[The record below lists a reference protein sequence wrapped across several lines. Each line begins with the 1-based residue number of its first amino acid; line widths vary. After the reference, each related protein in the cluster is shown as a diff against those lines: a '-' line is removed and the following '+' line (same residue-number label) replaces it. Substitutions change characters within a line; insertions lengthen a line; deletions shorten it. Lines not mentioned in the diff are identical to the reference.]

1 MAEFPSGD
9 FLWGVATGAHQ
20 TEGNNVSSDWWGY
33 EHTPGTP
40 IAEPSGDAVDAY
52 HHWRHDMDLAAQAG
66 FTDYR
71 FGIEWSRIEPED
83 GHISRAA
90 VDHYRRMVD
99 GALERGL
106 RPFVTL
112 QHFTLPK
119 WFAHSGGWL
128 TPTALPR
135 FQRYVEAL
143 GPVFDAGPSHVGTIN
158 EPNIAAMFATHTGQ
172 GMSALRNG
180 LPIPDPH
187 VTQVLIDVHHATRKH
202 LKSAHPKIAIGWGVS
217 VQDCQ
222 PEPGAEHLLAAYTMP
237 RDQVFLQASTHDD
250 WVGVQTYTRIRIA
263 ADPDGQPVEYDNP
276 AARRTMNGWEFYPE
290 ALGGAL
296 RRAAPLVG
304 DVPIIVTE
312 NGIATTDDH
321 ERIEYTT
328 RALQSMRDAMD
339 DGVTVGGYLHWSL
352 LDNYEWGSYTPTFGL
367 VAVDRATF
375 TRTPR
380 PSLAWLGR
388 QNPTH
393 QPRTRK

>member
-1 MAEFPSGD
+1 MAEFPWSD
-9 FLWGVATGAHQ
+9 FLWGTATGAHQ
-20 TEGNNVSSDWWGY
+20 TEGNNVSSDWWGH

-52 HHWRHDMDLAAQAG
+52 HHWRSDMDLAAQAG

-83 GHISRAA
+83 GHVSRAA

-106 RPFVTL
+106 RPFLTL
-112 QHFTLPK
+112 QHFTLPR
-119 WFAHSGGWL
+119 WFAHAGGWL
-128 TPTALPR
+128 NPQAAQR
-135 FQRYVEAL
+135 FLRYVEAI
-143 GPVFDAGPSHVGTIN
+143 GPVLDAGAGHVGTIN
-158 EPNIAAMFATHTGQ
+158 EPNIAAMFATDNGQ
-172 GMSALRNG
+172 GMSALRDG
-180 LPIPDPH
+180 LPIPDPRA
-187 VTQVLIDVHHATRKH
+187 TQVLIDVHHATREH
-202 LKSAHPKIAIGWGVS
+202 LKSAHPQLAVGWGVS

-222 PEPGAEHLLAAYTMP
+222 PEPGAEHLLAAYTQP
-237 RDQVFLQASTHDD
+237 RDEIFLEASTGDD

-263 ADPDGQPVEYDNP
+263 AGPDGQPVEVDDP
-276 AARRTMNGWEFYPE
+276 TTRRTMNGWEFYPE

-296 RRAAPLVG
+296 RRTAPLVG

-312 NGIATTDDH
+312 NGIATTDDR

-328 RALQSMRDAMD
+328 RALQSMRAAMD
-339 DGVTVGGYLHWSL
+339 DGITVGGYLHWSL

-375 TRTPR
+375 TRTPH

-388 QNPTH
+388 QNPTNLP
-393 QPRTRK
+393 QIRK